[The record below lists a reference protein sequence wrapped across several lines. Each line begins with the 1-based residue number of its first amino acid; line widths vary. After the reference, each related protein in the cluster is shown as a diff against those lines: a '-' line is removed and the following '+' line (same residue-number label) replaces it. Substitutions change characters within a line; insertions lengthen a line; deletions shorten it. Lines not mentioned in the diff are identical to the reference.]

1 MNRVI
6 KRRGRFALVHYE
18 EGFLWILRVQ
28 AGEHWYWHPGTRQW
42 TGHPDPS
49 STPEAATLGLDPDA
63 PQPPAR
69 FIITTPACPP
79 LRGPSRWS
87 GRVGENRFRKGR
99 AVAVRPLLPAGNR
112 GLTPT
117 ARPFVPTGA
126 RIRTGRL
133 PAPLSFGGVQQ

>member
-63 PQPPAR
+63 PQAPGSFHHHDTSLPAVAR
-69 FIITTPACPP
+69 PEPMV
-79 LRGPSRWS
+79 RS
-87 GRVGENRFRKGR
+87 GR
-99 AVAVRPLLPAGNR
+99 
-112 GLTPT
+112 
-117 ARPFVPTGA
+117 
-126 RIRTGRL
+126 
-133 PAPLSFGGVQQ
+133 